1 MGAKKKVGIM
11 TMHRVM
17 NYGSALQA
25 YALQKKVLDLGFDC
39 EIIDYH
45 FPNVEHLL
53 YQNPNGI
60 ESKESFYSYL
70 RPLLAYCKREVMGL
84 NRQLGNK
91 RLLFNAFYKD
101 NFVLSSKQYP
111 TRLVLEKDPP
121 IYDIYL
127 TGSDQVW
134 NSKYVGYDTSFMFS
148 FVKDNH
154 PKVSYAASFSAASI
168 PEIYVSTYRN
178 ELKKYSKISVREE
191 TGIFLVHDLTDMDA
205 ELVCDPTLLLSGSEW
220 KKLAEKSTI
229 KLGIKYILVYI
240 LDYVYNPYP
249 EINHIVER
257 ISNILKL
264 PIIVIGENRLKGAF
278 KEKKVSSVGPYE
290 FLYLLQNASFV
301 ITNSFHGTAFSL
313 NFNIPF
319 YSIVRD
325 KSQNDSRIYG
335 LLQSVNA
342 ENRILVYNEKFSDVK
357 LSKEIGTIEEN
368 IRNSIFNFR
377 EKSVDYLSKVLLSL
391 K

>member
-1 MGAKKKVGIM
+1 MAPHYKH
-11 TMHRVM
+11 MH
-17 NYGSALQA
+17 YK
-25 YALQKKVLDLGFDC
+25 KKVLDLGFDC

-168 PEIYVSTYRN
+168 PEIYVSTYSN

-191 TGIFLVHDLTDMDA
+191 TGIFLVHDLTGMDA

-220 KKLAEKSTI
+220 RELAKKSQI
-229 KLGIKYILVYI
+229 KLREKYILIYL
-240 LDYVYNPYP
+240 LDYAYDPYP
-249 EINHIVER
+249 DIYDRIEEIAEMIKLPIVVLSGR
-257 ISNILKL
+257 KSNILKKSKF
-264 PIIVIGENRLKGAF
+264 IIEA
-278 KEKKVSSVGPYE
+278 GPYE
-290 FLYLLQNASFV
+290 FLSLFLNASFIV
-301 ITNSFHGTAFSL
+301 TNSFHGTAFAL
-313 NFNIPF
+313 NFEKPF
-319 YSIVRD
+319 LSFIKD
-325 KSQNDSRIYG
+325 KSDNDSRVYN
-335 LLQSVNA
+335 LLKKVGA
-342 ENRILVYNEKFSDVK
+342 ENHAIVYNQSIKAMNKIIEDSIICKIGDYRDFSFQY
-357 LSKEIGTIEEN
+357 LYN
-368 IRNSIFNFR
+368 LLNF
-377 EKSVDYLSKVLLSL
+377 K
-391 K
+391 